1 MLKKDCTN
9 NFDLAEEIQK
19 PQLICIKMPEHMFS
33 TETEKDIYATY
44 WLTKLWAA
52 LQQRK
57 WKVDSKNI
65 LKVNMFFDELYQTPN
80 CQEFLKSKLSQIA
93 KFYAKPII
101 SCHYL
106 GQIPGIRGELKAAN
120 TSYMLIAGC
129 DKMNYNELKEELD
142 PYTLDDLLHLKR
154 YHSLNLVKTSDGYA
168 RFITGLPKPIS

>member
-1 MLKKDCTN
+1 
-9 NFDLAEEIQK
+9 
-19 PQLICIKMPEHMFS
+19 
-33 TETEKDIYATY
+33 
-44 WLTKLWAA
+44 
-52 LQQRK
+52 
-57 WKVDSKNI
+57 
-65 LKVNMFFDELYQTPN
+65 MFFDELYQTPN